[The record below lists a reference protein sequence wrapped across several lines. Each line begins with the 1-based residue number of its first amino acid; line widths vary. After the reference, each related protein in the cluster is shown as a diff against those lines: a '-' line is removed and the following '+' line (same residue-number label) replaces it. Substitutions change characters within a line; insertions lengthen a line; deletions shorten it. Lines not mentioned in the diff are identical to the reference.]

1 MGPELGKA
9 VKGAMP
15 LASTLIMSPQRD
27 LKETSKR
34 PQKSHYIVKKNEKMR
49 KNPTGHSLAIH

>member
-15 LASTLIMSPQRD
+15 LASALIMSLMSPQRD
-27 LKETSKR
+27 LKETSK
-34 PQKSHYIVKKNEKMR
+34 SHYIVKNDKMR

>member
-15 LASTLIMSPQRD
+15 LASTLIMSLMSPRRE
-27 LKETSKR
+27 LKETS
-34 PQKSHYIVKKNEKMR
+34 KSHYIVKKNEKMR
-49 KNPTGHSLAIH
+49 KNPTGHSLAIR

>member
-15 LASTLIMSPQRD
+15 LASTLIMSLMSPRRE
-27 LKETSKR
+27 LKETS
-34 PQKSHYIVKKNEKMR
+34 KSHYIVKKK
-49 KNPTGHSLAIH
+49 